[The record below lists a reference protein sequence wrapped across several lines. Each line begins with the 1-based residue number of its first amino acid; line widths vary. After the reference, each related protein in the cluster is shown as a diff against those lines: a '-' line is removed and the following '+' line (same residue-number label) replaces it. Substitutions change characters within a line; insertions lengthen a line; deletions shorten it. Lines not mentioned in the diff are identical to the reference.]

1 MMRAKKSRREFIR
14 MALAGGAAA
23 VIPSFDS
30 FQNLGRPPEKADKAP
45 AGKPNIVIIL
55 ADDLGWAD
63 VGYHGAKTST
73 PNIDRLA
80 NDGVR
85 LENFH
90 VCPLCSPTRAGL
102 LTGRWPIR
110 SGMGESVITPWR
122 KYGLPTSE
130 RTVAD
135 LLAEAG
141 YERRGIIGKWHL
153 GHYEKK
159 FLPLNRGFTSFY
171 GMYNGASDYFTHKR
185 DGELD
190 WHRDFET
197 CRDEGYTTDL
207 IGQEAVRF
215 IEQSPAGKPFFLYVP
230 FNAPHLPL
238 QAKEE
243 DKAKYAH
250 MEDEN
255 KRTYAAMV
263 DSMDRAIGKILK
275 AIEAKGIADNTFV
288 LFTSDNG
295 AIQHGDNGPWR
306 SIKGTV
312 YEGGVRVP
320 AAVRWPAGIRGERV
334 VEAMMGFIDIYPTLK
349 RIAGVTGPDLH
360 PLDGQ
365 DMLDVIR
372 GQAGAP
378 KRDWFSYI
386 SQGTPDQTA
395 VCDGEWKLVV
405 RGGSVLD
412 VELDG
417 AGRLVGGKS
426 EFSLELFR
434 LDRDPW
440 EKTNL
445 AAERPEIVGPL
456 LKRLQ
461 EFRRLKPDGVPAYTP
476 KPEGFKAPKDW
487 MIR

>member
-1 MMRAKKSRREFIR
+1 MGAKNSRRDFIR
-14 MALAGGAAA
+14 LALAGGAAT
-23 VIPSFDS
+23 VIPSLDPLRS
-30 FQNLGRPPEKADKAP
+30 FGRPMEKGEQTP
-45 AGKPNIVIIL
+45 GEKPNIVIIM

-80 NDGVR
+80 KDGVR

-130 RTVAD
+130 RTLAD
-135 LLAEAG
+135 LLAMAG
-141 YERRGIIGKWHL
+141 YERRGIVGKWHL

-159 FLPLNRGFTSFY
+159 FLPLSRGFTSFY
-171 GMYNGASDYFTHKR
+171 GMYNGAFDYFTHKR

-190 WHRDFET
+190 WHKDFET
-197 CRDEGYTTDL
+197 CRDEGYATDL
-207 IGQEAVRF
+207 IGREAVRF
-215 IEQSPAGKPFFLYVP
+215 VEQSPAGKPFFLYVP

-250 MEDEN
+250 IGDEN

-263 DSMDRAIGKILK
+263 DSMDQSIGRILG
-275 AIEAKGIADNTFV
+275 AIEARGAVDNTFV
-288 LFTSDNG
+288 LFMSDNG
-295 AIQHGDNGPWR
+295 AIQYGDNGPWR
-306 SIKGTV
+306 SSKGSV

-320 AAVRWPAGIRGERV
+320 AAVRWPAGIRGGRAV
-334 VEAMMGFIDIYPTLK
+334 DGLMGFIDVYPTLK
-349 RIAGVTGPDLH
+349 RIAGVTGPDPN

-372 GQAGAP
+372 GQAAAP

-386 SQGTPDQTA
+386 AQGTPEQTA

-405 RGGSVLD
+405 LGGSVLD
-412 VELDG
+412 VDLSG
-417 AGRLVGGKS
+417 VGQRGSVEGKMTV
-426 EFSLELFR
+426 ELFR
-434 LDRDPW
+434 LDQDPG

-445 AAERPEIVGPL
+445 AAEHPEIVAPL
-456 LKRLQ
+456 LKRLK

-476 KPEGFKAPKDW
+476 KPQGFKAPKDW
-487 MIR
+487 VIR